1 MVPPRCP
8 EGPRCRDAAAP
19 RGRRADVRGRDRDGA
34 ARSPRLDHGTL
45 DHDPIRLNRIMIS
58 SLCSSMIFS
67 ENRFPLFRIMLY
79 GPSDSLSRRPCP
91 VRRFAVPDDGFAE
104 LLLQDNLAAIALG
117 VERGNQNLSVRDH
130 NDLRPL

>member
-34 ARSPRLDHGTL
+34 ARSAGLDDGTL

-79 GPSDSLSRRPCP
+79 GPSVSLSRRPCP
-91 VRRFAVPDDGFAE
+91 VRRFTVPDDGFAE
-104 LLLQDNLAAIALG
+104 LFLQDNLAAIALG
-117 VERGNQNLSVRDH
+117 LVRSHQNPSLPEH
-130 NDLRPL
+130 NY